1 LIARVFSLHTE
12 VRMKVLIL
20 ANSDVGL
27 YKFRKELLEALLEN
41 CEVFISL
48 PNGDYIHKMQEMGC
62 HYIETGFNRKGTNP
76 IKDLQLLNKYRTIL
90 KETKPDIVFT
100 YTIKP
105 NVYGG
110 IACQI
115 EKVPYVANVTGL
127 GSALENSGIL
137 QQITKILYKI
147 GLRKAQNVFF
157 QNEANR
163 QFMIENDIVGKNNM
177 LIPGSGVNLE
187 MYQYLDFPDNKP
199 IGFVFV
205 GRLMEQKGFSLYLS
219 AAERIHQKYS
229 DAVFHVCGPDEDGYL
244 QQITK
249 MEENKEIIY
258 HGMVKDMREIYG
270 QIQCIVHPSHY
281 AEGMSNVLLE
291 AAACGRAIITTDRPG
306 CKETVNDQES
316 GFLVKQNDLE
326 DLIGKIESFIS
337 LSYEQRKEM
346 GKKGREKVETEFDR
360 KIVVDRYFVELKK
373 CQNQ

>member
-1 LIARVFSLHTE
+1 MR
-12 VRMKVLIL
+12 VLIL

-48 PNGDYIHKMQEMGC
+48 PNGDYIPKMQEMGC
-62 HYIETGFNRKGTNP
+62 HFIETGFNRKGTNP

-110 IACQI
+110 MACQI

-127 GSALENSGIL
+127 GSALENGGIL
-137 QQITKILYKI
+137 KQITEILYKT

-163 QFMIENDIVGKNNM
+163 QFMIENDIVGKNNT

-187 MYQYLDFPDNKP
+187 MYRYLDFPDNKP

-219 AAERIHQKYS
+219 AAERIHRKYP
-229 DAVFHVCGPDEDGYL
+229 DTVFHVCGPDEDGYL
-244 QQITK
+244 QQIAK

-258 HGMVKDMREIYG
+258 HGMVEDMRKIYE
-270 QIQCIVHPSHY
+270 QIQCIVHPSYY

-306 CKETVNDQES
+306 CKETVDDQES
-316 GFLVKQNDLE
+316 GFLVKQNDSE
-326 DLIGKIESFIS
+326 DLIDMIESFIS

-346 GKKGREKVETEFDR
+346 GKKGREKVEREFDR
-360 KIVVDRYFVELKK
+360 KIVVDRYLAELKK
-373 CQNQ
+373 CQDR